1 MDKKRKA
8 PCVQLPAT
16 LLQACDYDLE
26 QLHQRV
32 GIDRTAGTYSRQ
44 CRLRDMVAGYI
55 NEALSTE
62 DIPLHDLT
70 LSFIT
75 DYASYLSAHCKL
87 LDGTVWLAC
96 QWLKGVVKRAYQRG
110 WMQCN
115 PFAEFHAPRNI
126 RPREYLSEEE
136 LHRLMNCKL
145 SDSRQAFFRDIF
157 VFSALTGL
165 AFADI
170 NDLCRRDI
178 RIINGQP
185 WILSLRHK
193 THTVYQVRV
202 LPKAAEIIRRYDN
215 GGERIF
221 GPIAYRTLAIHIP
234 LIANQCGITRHI
246 TFHCARHSFAI
257 MCLDAGL
264 PIESISR
271 MMGHTN
277 ITTTQ
282 IYARITLGKLNKD
295 MDNLQTFLSQFIKN
309 IKKVYS

>member
-1 MDKKRKA
+1 MTRTRKM
-8 PCVQLPAT
+8 QSGSLPTT
-16 LLQACDYDLE
+16 LLQTCEYDLE
-26 QLHQRV
+26 MLHRRV

-44 CRLRDMVAGYI
+44 CRLCDMVAGYI
-55 NEALSTE
+55 NAVLYSE
-62 DIPLHDLT
+62 DIPLHELT

-136 LHRLMNCKL
+136 LHRMMNCKL

-157 VFSALTGL
+157 IFSALTGL

-170 NDLCRRDI
+170 NDLCRSDI

-282 IYARITLGKLNKD
+282 IYARITLGKLSHD
-295 MDNLQTFLSQFIKN
+295 IDRLQTFCQEHLN
-309 IKKVYS
+309 T

>member
-1 MDKKRKA
+1 MTKSGKI
-8 PCVQLPAT
+8 PCMQLPTT

-26 QLHQRV
+26 QLRLRV
-32 GIDRTAGTYSRQ
+32 GKDRTAGTYSRQ
-44 CRLRDMVAGYI
+44 CRLRDMVAGFI
-55 NEALSTE
+55 NEMSDTE
-62 DIPLHDLT
+62 DIPLQDLT
-70 LSFIT
+70 LSFIS
-75 DYASYLSAHCKL
+75 DYATYLSAHCQL

-110 WMQCN
+110 WIQFN
-115 PFAEFHAPRNI
+115 PFAEFHPSRNI
-126 RPREYLSEEE
+126 RPREYLSEDE
-136 LHRLMNCKL
+136 LHRLMTCKL
-145 SDSRQAFFRDIF
+145 ADSREAFFRDIF

-170 NDLCRRDI
+170 NDLRRTDI
-178 RIINGQP
+178 RMIDGQP
-185 WILSLRHK
+185 WILAKRHK

-202 LPKAAEIIRRYDN
+202 LPQAADIISRYDS
-215 GGERIF
+215 GKERIF

-234 LIANQCGITRHI
+234 QIALHCGITRHI

-282 IYARITLGKLNKD
+282 IYARITLGKLNRD
-295 MDNLQTFLSQFIKN
+295 IDRLQAFWQEN
-309 IKKVYS
+309 ITTND